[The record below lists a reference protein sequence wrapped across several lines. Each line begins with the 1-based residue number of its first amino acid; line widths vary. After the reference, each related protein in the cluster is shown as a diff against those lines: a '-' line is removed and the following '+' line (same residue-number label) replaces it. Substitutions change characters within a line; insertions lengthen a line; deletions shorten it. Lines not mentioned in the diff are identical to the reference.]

1 VSFIEKKVAYFQTA
15 GEQNT
20 DTLLKKVKEYVERE
34 GVKNIVVA
42 STTGETGA
50 KASRIFKGYNLVVV
64 THCFGFQKPG
74 ETELKEEFKEEILK
88 NGAKIFTGTHAL
100 SSVERAKTGAKA
112 SRIFKGYNLV
122 VVTHCFG
129 FQKPGETELKEEFK
143 EEILKNGA
151 KIFTGTHALSSVER
165 AIRKDFGTIQPLEVI
180 ANTLRLMGEGTK
192 VCVEITLMAAD
203 AGLIPVD
210 KDVVAVAGTGRGADT
225 ALRIKP
231 ANTGRFFDLRIREV
245 IAKPSNF

>member
-1 VSFIEKKVAYFQTA
+1 MSFTEKKVAYFQTA
-15 GEQNT
+15 GKQNT
-20 DTLLKKVKEYVERE
+20 DALLKIVKEYVERE
-34 GVKNIVVA
+34 GIKNIVVA

-50 KASRIFKGYNLVVV
+50 EASKIFKGYNLVVV

-74 ETELKEEFKEEILK
+74 ETELKEDFKEEIL
-88 NGAKIFTGTHAL
+88 
-100 SSVERAKTGAKA
+100 R
-112 SRIFKGYNLV
+112 
-122 VVTHCFG
+122 
-129 FQKPGETELKEEFK
+129 
-143 EEILKNGA
+143 NGA

-165 AIRKDFGTIQPLEVI
+165 AIRKDFGTVQPLEII

-210 KDVVAVAGTGRGADT
+210 RDVVAIAGTGRGADT

-231 ANTGRFFDLRIREV
+231 ANTGRFFDLKIREI